1 MHEVER
7 MLNMRI
13 KKVEVFAA
21 RLLLKEPFII
31 SYVHLDDMPTIFVR
45 IETDKGIVGWGEA
58 VPDQNVTG
66 ETWESTYQIIKH
78 ELAPLIINED
88 PFAIDR
94 IHQKFNHKINGVPSA
109 KAALDIAIYDLMG
122 KITGQPVYQLIGGKA
137 HEELQVPRVISIKDP
152 QEMAED
158 ARSFVAAGFRNIKMK
173 VGTNADTDIERIKAV
188 RNAIGNTIQLRV
200 DANQGWNRIEALKV
214 IRETTDCHVDWY
226 EQPVKAHDIRAL
238 KEIRSVVNNKV
249 MIDEGVHNI
258 YDLVN
263 VIEMRAA
270 DMLNIKLMK
279 SGGIYPAL
287 ALASLAEA
295 ADMPCQVGS
304 MVESAIGTMAGAHL
318 AMSKNIIQTNEM
330 VGPLMFIK
338 DVAKVH
344 YNGDVIQ
351 FSNKPGLGIEVD
363 EAYVNE
369 ITRFSCEINKPV

>member
-1 MHEVER
+1 MHEAER
-7 MLNMRI
+7 MLNMKI

-21 RLLLKEPFII
+21 RLLLKEPFVI

-45 IETDKGIVGWGEA
+45 VETDEGTVGWGEA

-66 ETWESTYQIIKH
+66 ETWESTYHVIKH

-88 PFAIDR
+88 PFAIDY
-94 IHQKFNHKINGVPSA
+94 IHQKFSHKINGVPSA

-137 HEELQVPRVISIKDP
+137 HKELQVPRVISIKDP

-158 ARSFVAAGFRNIKMK
+158 ARSFVEAGFRNIKIK

-188 RNAIGNTIQLRV
+188 RNAIGNAIQLRV

-214 IRETTDCHVDWY
+214 IRETSECHVDWY

-238 KEIRSVVNNKV
+238 KEIRSVANHKV

-330 VGPLMFIK
+330 VGPLMFTK

-351 FSNKPGLGIEVD
+351 FSNKPGLGIDVD

-369 ITRFSCEINKPV
+369 ITRFSYEINKPV

>member
-1 MHEVER
+1 LYEAER
-7 MLNMRI
+7 MLNMKI

-21 RLLLKEPFII
+21 RLLLKEPFVI

-45 IETDKGIVGWGEA
+45 VETDEGTVGWGEA

-66 ETWESTYQIIKH
+66 ETWESTYHVIKH

-88 PFAIDR
+88 PFAIDY
-94 IHQKFNHKINGVPSA
+94 IHQKFSHKINGVPSA

-137 HEELQVPRVISIKDP
+137 HNELQVPRVISIKDP

-158 ARSFVAAGFRNIKMK
+158 ARSFVEAGFRNIKMK

-214 IRETTDCHVDWY
+214 IRETSECHVDWY

-238 KEIRSVVNNKV
+238 KEIRSVANHKV

-318 AMSKNIIQTNEM
+318 AMSKNIIQTNEL

-344 YNGDVIQ
+344 YNRDVIQ
-351 FSNKPGLGIEVD
+351 FSNNSGLGIDVD